1 MSRSSQAGGTP
12 DFLQAAVEYRERLL
26 AELARVD
33 EFLRAD
39 GGPAAADDRRL
50 PDFLLLGNDEV
61 LEELCTDGQTSS
73 MIH

>member
-1 MSRSSQAGGTP
+1 MP
-12 DFLQAAVEYRERLL
+12 DFLQAAVEYRDRLL

-39 GGPAAADDRRL
+39 GAPPTLDDRRL

-61 LEELCTDGQTSS
+61 LDELCTDGVRSS
-73 MIH
+73 AIH